1 MIALEDYVRTF
12 FSFNLSTKADLS
24 HNSLLNSA
32 VIENEST
39 DTNPNITG
47 AESTEEQKK
56 NKK

>member
-1 MIALEDYVRTF
+1 MRTF

-56 NKK
+56 NKKGK